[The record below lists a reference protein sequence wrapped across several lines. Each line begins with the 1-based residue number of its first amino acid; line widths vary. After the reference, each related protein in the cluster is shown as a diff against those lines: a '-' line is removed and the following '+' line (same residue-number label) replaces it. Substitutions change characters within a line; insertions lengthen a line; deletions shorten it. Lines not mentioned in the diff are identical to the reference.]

1 MNRIF
6 KTQIVTLF
14 FAFVLNGCFQTGGN
28 EILAQT
34 GEKKQNIVK
43 GFAVVELFTS
53 EGCSSCPP
61 ADANLS
67 RLVEIAHKNELPI
80 YALSFHVDY
89 WNYLGWKDP
98 FSQRQFTE
106 RQRAYARS
114 LRSSRIYTPQM
125 VINGKKRF
133 VGSHGKLIQQTV
145 IAALQTES
153 TTSLQLSLKETSDGL
168 QISWKTRGAQEGD
181 QINLAL
187 VEMMAESKVTAGE
200 NDGRQLTHVNVV
212 RMFKTIKSPQSA
224 GSTLMQINK
233 KIDWNQYRIVGYIQA
248 SKTLQIKAAAEAELK
263 SLFN

>member
-1 MNRIF
+1 MKQQITN
-6 KTQIVTLF
+6 QIVTLL
-14 FAFVLNGCFQTGGN
+14 FVFTITVLIQSSRN

-34 GEKKQNIVK
+34 GEKKQNAVN

-67 RLVEIAHKNELPI
+67 RLVDIAHKNKLPI

-114 LRSSRIYTPQM
+114 LRSSRVYTPQI
-125 VINGKKRF
+125 VINGEKGF
-133 VGSHGKLIQQTV
+133 VGSNGKLTQQTI
-145 IAALQTES
+145 IAALQTA
-153 TTSLQLSLKETSDGL
+153 TAVSLQLSLKETTDGL
-168 QISWKTRGAQEGD
+168 QISWKTRGLQEGD

-187 VEMMAESKVTAGE
+187 VEKRADIKVTAGE
-200 NDGRQLTHVNVV
+200 NDGRKLAHVNVV
-212 RMFKTIKSPQSA
+212 KIFKTIKSPQSS
-224 GSTLMQINK
+224 GSTMMQTAEE
-233 KIDWNQYRIVGYIQA
+233 IDRTKYRIVGYIQA
-248 SKTLQIKAAAEAELK
+248 PKTLQIKAASEAELNSK
-263 SLFN
+263 